1 MAKIKRVIYSK
12 PVTCI
17 VWEDGTMTKARCDNI
32 DTYDELSGFMLCIFK
47 KLMHAKQMRKLFAD
61 YVYGDDT
68 KKIKREGASR
78 RFCIGELPALDAKHF
93 LLGDNISENVGVLDD
108 VNISNVLHSINEYLP
123 KEMNKDVEEE
133 EDIEGEI
140 TIKINADT
148 PINVTDMIN
157 KLFKEYDL

>member
-47 KLMHAKQMRKLFAD
+47 KIMHAKQMRKLFAD
-61 YVYGDDT
+61 YVYGDDP

-78 RFCIGELPALDAKHF
+78 RFSIGELPALNAKHF
-93 LLGDNISENVGVLDD
+93 LLGDNINENIGMLDD
-108 VNISNVLHSINEYLP
+108 VNISNVLHSLDEYLP
-123 KEMNKDVEEE
+123 KEMDEDIEE

>member
-17 VWEDGTMTKARCDNI
+17 VWEDGTMTKARCDNV
-32 DTYDELSGFMLCIFK
+32 DTYDELSGFMLCVFK

-61 YVYGDDT
+61 YVYGDDP

-78 RFCIGELPALDAKHF
+78 RFSIGELPALDARYF
-93 LLGDNISENVGVLDD
+93 LIGDDIKENVGVLDD
-108 VNISNVLHSINEYLP
+108 VSISELLKSLDKYCPE
-123 KEMNKDVEEE
+123 DVEDDVDEE
-133 EDIEGEI
+133 EIENEI
-140 TIKINADT
+140 TIKISADT
-148 PINVTDMIN
+148 PINIADMLQ